1 MQTRLKRCIFLS
13 SLGKKF
19 KAVCSLLLVR
29 KLVRVPLPL
38 LWFGTRT
45 TNIHKI
51 SKSAND
57 NLTQNKHQNNNA
69 IDWSLF
75 RRDSHE
81 QRHSNLPSTTSRIRH
96 KLEKV
101 CVDTRA
107 GNRVFGPDNQL
118 CHSRT
123 FCKKNKNSESSFK
136 MSEFV
141 KQSTNINS
149 GVDKVDWLVDVNYS
163 SSFTSKVELPFPS
176 NTTNITFIGKPFLF
190 RHNCFEPKLKN

>member
-1 MQTRLKRCIFLS
+1 MESLQNLKNMLQKGLHVQTRLKRCIFLS

-57 NLTQNKHQNNNA
+57 NLTQDKHQNNNA

-107 GNRVFGPDNQL
+107 GNRVFGPDN
-118 CHSRT
+118 
-123 FCKKNKNSESSFK
+123 
-136 MSEFV
+136 
-141 KQSTNINS
+141 
-149 GVDKVDWLVDVNYS
+149 
-163 SSFTSKVELPFPS
+163 
-176 NTTNITFIGKPFLF
+176 
-190 RHNCFEPKLKN
+190 

>member
-57 NLTQNKHQNNNA
+57 NLTQDKHQNNA

-163 SSFTSKVELPFPS
+163 SSFTSKVELSFPS
-176 NTTNITFIGKPFLF
+176 NTTNIIFIGKTFLF
-190 RHNCFEPKLKN
+190 R